1 MSYPSKLISNALN
14 DERRHW
20 LEIKQQLIFN
30 IEEMEKEQIKW
41 DLQKTM
47 TQDKIK

>member
-1 MSYPSKLISNALN
+1 MPHPSKLISYALN
-14 DERRHW
+14 DERRHR

-30 IEEMEKEQIKW
+30 IEEMKNGQIKW